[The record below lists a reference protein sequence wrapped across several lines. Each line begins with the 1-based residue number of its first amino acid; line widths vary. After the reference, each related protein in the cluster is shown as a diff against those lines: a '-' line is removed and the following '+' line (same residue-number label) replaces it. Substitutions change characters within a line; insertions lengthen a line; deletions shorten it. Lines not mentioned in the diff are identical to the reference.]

1 MSSSSDGK
9 GEIILGKGE
18 VILGLLGAVGFLW
31 SLGFWAWIFNFIMP
45 AKIDGLYGVSL
56 GKPYTDSKLPSQ
68 ISTRSYTD
76 SNLSDF
82 DPSCTL
88 LPKRK
93 WDPYE
98 GKPYSW
104 IRVSK
109 LEKTGRVYLIEA
121 IPRKSLQE
129 MLSLVKAKYGIE
141 PEVRQFSGAKKDYY
155 FFDDPRSDRAILLW
169 QDGWVTIEAVD
180 YGLKKLV
187 EKEKRE
193 LELDAL

>member
-1 MSSSSDGK
+1 
-9 GEIILGKGE
+9 
-18 VILGLLGAVGFLW
+18 
-31 SLGFWAWIFNFIMP
+31 MP

-68 ISTRSYTD
+68 ISTRPYTD

-121 IPRKSLQE
+121 IPRTIYLE
-129 MLSLVKAKYGIE
+129 GMLSLVKEKYGIK
-141 PEVRQFSGAKKDYY
+141 PEIRQFPDTKKDYY
-155 FFDDPRSDRAILLW
+155 FFGDPRSDRAILLW
-169 QDGWVTIEAVD
+169 QDGWRVRIEAVD